1 MIKRLF
7 LIFAILLSC
16 VWSEEDSQWKSY
28 FGVEAGVGLLD
39 IEPGVVVS
47 ANFGLLNGYFLRG
60 ISFGGGILG
69 GWQKYTSE
77 KIGMRN
83 TLGLRVFG
91 TKDTKAKMND
101 KYKEREGLFISD
113 STFYYALDGLFDFVK
128 SGENRFGMSLGF
140 STDML
145 HLTLGGAGGFGFFFH
160 IASRLGFYAQFD
172 NKIIELMAS
181 VPLAGGPDFMEVGYN
196 STLTLGYKY
205 LF

>member
-7 LIFAILLSC
+7 LIIALLLSC

-28 FGVEAGVGLLD
+28 FGVEAGVGLMD
-39 IEPGVVVS
+39 IEPGFLAS
-47 ANFGLLNGYFLRG
+47 INLGLLDIYYLRG
-60 ISFGGGILG
+60 LSYGAGILG

-77 KIGMRN
+77 KVGMRN

-91 TKDTKAKMND
+91 TKDTKAGDD

-113 STFYYALDGLFDFVK
+113 STFYYALDGLFDFTK
-128 SGENRFGMSLGF
+128 NGENRFGMSLGF
-140 STDML
+140 STDIL
-145 HLTLGGAGGFGFFFH
+145 HLTLGGAGGFGWF
-160 IASRLGFYAQFD
+160 INLASRVGFYAQFD

-181 VPLAGGPDFMEVGYN
+181 VPLGGIGIIEIGYN
-196 STLTLGYKY
+196 STLTFSYKY